1 MSNLCQKQETKE
13 EDSEM
18 FPSDKEHWQE
28 LFRQFGSYVI
38 VGGSGAIMEWCCFAG
53 LVYFTRL
60 SYLWSTIIAF
70 VIGLY
75 FNWMLGR
82 AITFKDVVTDRS
94 IWQEMCQIFMAGAIG
109 LILNVNLMYGLV
121 EYYGMVKIM
130 AKITATFI
138 VFLWNFAVRKYYIY
152 KI

>member
-1 MSNLCQKQETKE
+1 MIQETKE

-18 FPSDKEHWQE
+18 FPSDTEKEHWKAI
-28 LFRQFGSYVI
+28 FRQFSSYVI
-38 VGGSGAIMEWCCFAG
+38 VGGSGAIIEWCCFAG
-53 LVYFTRL
+53 LVYFTKL
-60 SYLWSTIIAF
+60 SYLWSTVAAF

-94 IWQEMCQIFMAGAIG
+94 IWREISQIFMAGAIG
-109 LILNVNLMYGLV
+109 LILNVIFMYGLV
-121 EYYGMVKIM
+121 EYCGMVKIM

-152 KI
+152 KV

>member
-1 MSNLCQKQETKE
+1 
-13 EDSEM
+13 M
-18 FPSDKEHWQE
+18 FPSDTEKEHLKA
-28 LFRQFGSYVI
+28 LFRQFSSYVI
-38 VGGSGAIMEWCCFAG
+38 VGGSGAIIEWCCFAG
-53 LVYFTRL
+53 LVYFTKL
-60 SYLWSTIIAF
+60 SYLWSTIAAF

-94 IWQEMCQIFMAGAIG
+94 IWREISQIFMAGAIG
-109 LILNVNLMYGLV
+109 LILNVIFMYGLV
-121 EYYGMVKIM
+121 EYCGMVKIM